1 MRRVMGRAGP
11 APEPVAR
18 RGTMC
23 HMSESTTRRHRSFR
37 FSETTLRRLDERAH
51 EIRETRT
58 GLAERYVDEG
68 LRMDEHPGI
77 GFADGPA
84 GRRAILLGTGLDV
97 WEAVDTVKQNAGSV
111 DAAARYL
118 ERPAAPLRIAIRYY
132 AAFPDEIDE
141 FLGRRD
147 AIADREQAASERER
161 AVLG

>member
-1 MRRVMGRAGP
+1 MNP
-11 APEPVAR
+11 NQ
-18 RGTMC
+18 
-23 HMSESTTRRHRSFR
+23 TRRHRSFR
-37 FSETTLRRLDERAH
+37 FSEATLKRLDERAH

-58 GLAERYVDEG
+58 GLAERYVEEG

-77 GFADGPA
+77 GFADGPT

-97 WEAVDTVKQNAGSV
+97 WEVVDTVKQNGSSV

-118 ERPAAPLRIAIRYY
+118 ELPSGIVRTAIRYY

-141 FLGRRD
+141 MLARRN
-147 AIADREQAASERER
+147 AIAERERAAAERER

>member
-1 MRRVMGRAGP
+1 MFRGLEPEYRYRVPRC
-11 APEPVAR
+11 
-18 RGTMC
+18 GTLS
-23 HMSESTTRRHRSFR
+23 HMVSQQSRQHRSFR
-37 FSETTLRRLDERAH
+37 FSESTLRRLDERAH

-58 GLAERYVDEG
+58 GLAERYVEEG

-97 WEAVDTVKQNAGSV
+97 WEVVATAKQNRGSV

-118 ERPAAPLRIAIRYY
+118 EIPVSTVRTGIRYY

-141 FLGRRD
+141 LLARQE
-147 AIADREQAASERER
+147 AIAEREQTAAERER